1 MMSEENT
8 TESNIAENNVDE
20 VNTSTSTPARDPNT
34 IYVGKKPVMN
44 YVLACL
50 TVLQNGST
58 SITIK
63 ARGRTISTAVDVS
76 QILIKR
82 FDKTISVSNIQ
93 VGTEQV
99 SNDDGQTNNVSSIVI
114 ELSNFSA
121 N

>member
-50 TVLQNGST
+50 TVIQNGST

-114 ELSNFSA
+114 ELSK
-121 N
+121 